1 MSAQEIK
8 TNLKPMSGMKML
20 IVYLAVIAFGV
31 LAGLYGGSVV
41 HQGTEFLA
49 TIFIRIFKFI
59 SVPIIAVS
67 IIATL
72 ARVSQSSQSGRI
84 FRQTVLYTLATT
96 LAAAALAA
104 VLFVIYAP
112 ENVASNV
119 QAAPINL
126 SEHSYL
132 EYARNIVPDN
142 LLAPFL
148 SSNVLSVLLIAVAV
162 GLAIDRMP
170 RESET
175 HRVMLAFFTGSQ
187 EILFTLVRWVIVVLP
202 LGVFAFVTNMVVEM
216 QAGVAVGGIGTYFA
230 AVVSANLI
238 QMFVI
243 LPLLLLIKGFNPF
256 KVMVNMAPALMLAF
270 FSKSSAGT
278 LPVTMQCAEDKQKV
292 KSSVSRF
299 VLPICTTINMNGC
312 AAFILLTVVY
322 LMQNAG
328 IEITPMML
336 LTWVGIA
343 TIAAVGNAGVPMG
356 CFFLSVSLL
365 TSMNVPIYLMGV
377 ILPVYAVVD
386 MIETS
391 LNVWSDSVVC
401 TIVDKDLR

>member
-1 MSAQEIK
+1 MSKTTTIK
-8 TNLKPMSGMKML
+8 TLKPMSGMKML
-20 IVYLAVIAFGV
+20 GVYLIVIALGAV
-31 LAGLYGGSVV
+31 AGLFGGSVV
-41 HQGTEFLA
+41 HQITDFIA
-49 TIFIRIFKFI
+49 TVFIRLFKFI
-59 SVPIIAVS
+59 SIPIIAVS

-72 ARVSQSSQSGRI
+72 SRVSQSSQSGRI
-84 FRQTVLYTLATT
+84 FRQTVLYTVGTT

-104 VLFVIYAP
+104 LLYVVYAP
-112 ENVASNV
+112 ENVAMSTN
-119 QAAPINL
+119 ALALPTAG
-126 SEHSYL
+126 HSYL
-132 EYARNIVPDN
+132 EYARTIVPDN

-148 SSNVLSVLLIAVAV
+148 SGNVLSVLLIAVAV
-162 GLAIDRMP
+162 GLAIDKMP

-187 EILFTLVRWVIVVLP
+187 EILFTLVRWVIAVLP
-202 LGVFAFVTNMVVEM
+202 LGVLAFVANMVFEM
-216 QAGVAVGGIGTYFA
+216 QQGVAVGGIGTYFA
-230 AVVSANLI
+230 AVISANLI
-238 QMFVI
+238 QMFIV
-243 LPLLLLIKGFNPF
+243 LPLLLFIKGFNPL
-256 KVMVNMAPALMLAF
+256 KVMGNMAPALMLAF

-278 LPVTMQCAEDKQKV
+278 LPVTMQCAQEQQKV
-292 KSSVSRF
+292 RGSVARF

-336 LTWVGIA
+336 IGWIFIA

-365 TSMNVPIYLMGV
+365 TSMGVPIELMGV

-386 MIETS
+386 MVETS

-401 TIVDKDLR
+401 TIVDKDLN